1 MFALESLCKV
11 VRQLVFGGSG
21 ISELSI
27 GVAIKIAKTVLKT
40 DAKDVKVFCNWL
52 MAPVL
57 VAQGAQDMIQAI
69 LTFVSPAL
77 QIVSDV
83 LSLETKTLVPHV
95 LKAIIFMSSKVNKLV
110 KKFQIMGLLFK
121 KEKLSVGTVLI
132 QTPQIAQGYWD
143 GESPRP

>member
-40 DAKDVKVFCNWL
+40 DAKDVEVFCNWL

-57 VAQGAQDMIQAI
+57 VAQGAQDMTQAI
-69 LTFVSPAL
+69 PTFVFLAL
-77 QIVSDV
+77 QIVSSV
-83 LSLETKTLVPHV
+83 LFLKKKTLAPHA
-95 LKAIIFMSSKVNKLV
+95 LKDIIFMNSKAGKLV
-110 KKFQIMGLLFK
+110 KKFQIMGRLFK
-121 KEKLSVGTVLI
+121 KEKLSVGIVLI
-132 QTPQIAQGYWD
+132 QTPQTAQEYWD